1 MKEGYDVS
9 KATLGAKYY
18 RNKEGRGCC
27 EVQSS
32 EWFNFPMTLKVIG

>member
-1 MKEGYDVS
+1 MKEGYDLS

-27 EVQSS
+27 EVQRVLSGS
-32 EWFNFPMTLKVIG
+32 IPDDT